1 MARKKTLKSTA
12 KQAVK
17 DFKDEVDAFT
27 ATNEQINE
35 EMVGA
40 FLDETTPKDTD
51 TPRISLV

>member
-12 KQAVK
+12 KQAIK
-17 DFKDEVDAFT
+17 DFKDEVNAFT